1 MEINE
6 FVRTFGVLTNG
17 RPTSKVVKL
26 VRPAAPC
33 LVHEMS
39 YRYFP
44 PAVIVLPHSILPCLI
59 PAVAA

>member
-33 LVHEMS
+33 LVQLRYEMFRLFS
-39 YRYFP
+39 IGISRP
-44 PAVIVLPHSILPCLI
+44 PLLYYLTPFFRV
-59 PAVAA
+59 